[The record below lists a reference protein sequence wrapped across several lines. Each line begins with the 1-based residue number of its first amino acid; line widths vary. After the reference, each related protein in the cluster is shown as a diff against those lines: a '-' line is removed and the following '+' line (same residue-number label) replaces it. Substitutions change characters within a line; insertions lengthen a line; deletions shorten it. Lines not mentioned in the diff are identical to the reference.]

1 MTKTKVNYA
10 EYRLIHY
17 FDVWGNYFDGWEVN
31 NQCDVT
37 ETYGTITISD
47 DASDEE
53 LIDYLIQIGYFPSKA
68 KGNVC
73 VDGDDMMIEFSEDNG
88 YPLCRLEKIRDIR

>member
-1 MTKTKVNYA
+1 MTKETYA
-10 EYRLIHY
+10 EYKLIHY
-17 FDVWGNYFDGWEVN
+17 HDVWGNPVDDWYVN
-31 NQCDVT
+31 DQCDMT
-37 ETYGTITISD
+37 DKFGTITISD

-53 LIDYLIQIGYFPSKA
+53 LIDYLIHIGYFPSKA
-68 KGNVC
+68 KGNIC